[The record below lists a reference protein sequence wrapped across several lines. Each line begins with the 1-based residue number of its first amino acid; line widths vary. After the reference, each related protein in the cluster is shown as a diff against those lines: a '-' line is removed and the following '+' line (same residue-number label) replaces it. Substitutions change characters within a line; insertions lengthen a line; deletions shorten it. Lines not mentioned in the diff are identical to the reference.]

1 MRHVVIPVNVGHCIK
16 TLIWN
21 INMPLREVSII
32 YFTDIIQ
39 SWLQSNPRKFCSIV
53 NRLKTHEMQ
62 LCNEQGDMV
71 PSRECCVIFQNL
83 FVTLFANDVCGS
95 SSSATSYPL
104 VDAVTVERFGIA
116 KLIHNLKPSSSPGT
130 HRISAVFLLHTEMF
144 SLIISSENF
153 TQSL

>member
-21 INMPLREVSII
+21 INMPLRELSII

-83 FVTLFANDVCGS
+83 FVTLFANDVLCLG
-95 SSSATSYPL
+95 PHL
-104 VDAVTVERFGIA
+104 QRPVI
-116 KLIHNLKPSSSPGT
+116 
-130 HRISAVFLLHTEMF
+130 LLWM
-144 SLIISSENF
+144 
-153 TQSL
+153 QSLLSGLALRNWYITWNHLLRLVLIESVLCFFYILRCSH